1 MASSLRKYQTNP
13 KTLLETAINFY
24 RSKKIKTA
32 IVEGACDRRFIQ
44 QWCKAD
50 APVRFDGFNG
60 KALVEQ
66 AYDGSQLGAFSKHDF
81 LYFFS
86 DIDYDAI
93 SGRKIIQHP
102 RYINNAYC
110 STKQQAEYNDL
121 EIFLINTIAL
131 EKVLSNQDV
140 EPSEANNIRDK
151 LEQSSCI
158 VGSFRA
164 ADITLSKKLGL
175 NRSILNGL
183 EPATFFNSKNISIDY
198 KQMIDQMPKWS
209 NYPSY
214 IDDLIDEADTLR
226 KRNVVKWSLSRG
238 HDVTEFLSLHLEE
251 RGSKGLS
258 RERLELMLRL
268 ACELSDYKNSPM
280 GRQLL
285 ADGSA
290 DSFLI

>member
-1 MASSLRKYQTNP
+1 MGSSLRKYQTNP

-44 QWCKAD
+44 QWCKTD
-50 APVRFDGFNG
+50 APLRFDGFDG

-66 AYDGSQLGAFSKHDF
+66 AYAGSQIGAFSKHDF

-93 SGRKIIQHP
+93 SGRPIIHNP

-110 STKQQAEYNDL
+110 QAKRQAEYNDL
-121 EIFLINTIAL
+121 EIFLVNTIAL
-131 EKVLSNQDV
+131 EKVLSNQDI
-140 EPSEANNIRDK
+140 EPSEANSIRDR
-151 LEQSSCI
+151 LEQCSCL

-164 ADITLSKKLGL
+164 ADITLSKRLGL

-183 EPATFFNSKNISIDY
+183 EPGTFFNSKSISVDY
-198 KQMIDQMPKWS
+198 KSMIDQMPRWA
-209 NYPSY
+209 NYPHY
-214 IDDLIDEADTLR
+214 IDDLIDEAEALR
-226 KRNVVKWSLSRG
+226 KRHVVKWSLSRG
-238 HDVTEFLSLHLEE
+238 HDVTEFLSLYLVE
-251 RGSKGLS
+251 RGSRGLS

-268 ACELSDYKNSPM
+268 ACELTDYKSSAM

-285 ADGSA
+285 AAGPDEC
-290 DSFLI
+290 FLV